1 MAVPV
6 VGSGLCGPNAYRD
19 KFRLPTGAE
28 GLKDD
33 NLGKRTIGRPRT
45 KGCLE
50 LQEMVAWPAE
60 LEAIARL
67 PGSNCK
73 RA

>member
-1 MAVPV
+1 
-6 VGSGLCGPNAYRD
+6 
-19 KFRLPTGAE
+19 
-28 GLKDD
+28 
-33 NLGKRTIGRPRT
+33 LGKRTIGRPRT
-45 KGCLE
+45 KECLE